1 MKPSYEESM
10 SQNGDEVKYKLRTEN
25 NEEKTSSRGFTGQG
39 TATYENQDIYEGDFI
54 DGIREGTGI
63 YRYNKTGNRYE
74 GGWLENKR

>member
-1 MKPSYEESM
+1 M
-10 SQNGDEVKYKLRTEN
+10 SQNGDEVKYKLGTEN

-63 YRYNKTGNRYE
+63 YRYYKTTNRYE